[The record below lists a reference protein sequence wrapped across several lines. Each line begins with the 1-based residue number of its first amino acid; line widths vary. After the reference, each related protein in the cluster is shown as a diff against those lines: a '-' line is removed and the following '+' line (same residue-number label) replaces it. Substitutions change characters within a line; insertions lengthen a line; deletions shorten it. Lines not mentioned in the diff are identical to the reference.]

1 MSIKTNVIDPRSGG
15 VLAVD
20 HEVGI
25 AYPLTTCCEAT
36 AKGSG
41 DAIVCRACY
50 VEVPDA
56 FGGCYTPA
64 EMPEAF
70 EGVTS

>member
-1 MSIKTNVIDPRSGG
+1 MSTKTNVIDPRSGG

-25 AYPLTTCCEAT
+25 AFPLTPCCEAS

-41 DAIVCRACY
+41 DGIVCRACY
-50 VEVPDA
+50 AWVPES

-70 EGVTS
+70 EAVTS